1 MPMRVE
7 DAVLGLCV
15 GDALGVPVEFLTR
28 DQLTDRPVS
37 DMRGFGTH
45 RQPAGTWSDDT
56 SLTLCTMD
64 SLVNGFNDYDM
75 MTKFLKWLDGGEYTA
90 RGGVFDVGIATRNA
104 ITRFSVGKPPFD
116 CGCASEYDNG
126 NGSLMRILP
135 LVFYLE
141 ALYGREHMLCDESLG
156 IIHNISALTHAHPRS
171 QIACGIYIAVASKL
185 MDQMSME
192 QAFVEGVQEIMTIY
206 SNMPEFSSES
216 HHYQRLLNSNFK
228 NLEEPEIR
236 SSGYVV
242 DTLEA
247 AFWCL
252 LSTNDYK
259 SCVLKAVNLGGDTDT
274 VAAVAG
280 GLAGL
285 IYGKEAIPEEWLSK
299 IANRELI
306 DEICLHFQESLI
318 QEAVQAQTN
327 AS

>member
-1 MPMRVE
+1 
-7 DAVLGLCV
+7 
-15 GDALGVPVEFLTR
+15 
-28 DQLTDRPVS
+28 
-37 DMRGFGTH
+37 
-45 RQPAGTWSDDT
+45 
-56 SLTLCTMD
+56 MD

-75 MTKFLKWLDGGEYTA
+75 MTKFLKWLDGGAYTA

-135 LVFYLE
+135 IIFYLD
-141 ALYGREHMLCDESLG
+141 ALYGRTHILCEESLS
-156 IIHNISALTHAHPRS
+156 IVHNISALTHAHPRS
-171 QIACGIYIAVASKL
+171 QMACGIFIAVASKL
-185 MDQMSME
+185 LNQMPIE
-192 QAFVEGVQEIMTIY
+192 EAFTEGVKEIMTLY
-206 SNMPEFSSES
+206 SNMPEFASES
-216 HHYQRLLNSNFK
+216 HHYERLLALDFID
-228 NLEEPEIR
+228 LEESQIR

-252 LSTNDYK
+252 LNTTDYK
-259 SCVLKAVNLGGDTDT
+259 TCVLKAVNLGGDTDT

-285 IYGKEAIPEEWLSK
+285 IYGKEAIPEEWLLK

-306 DEICLHFQESLI
+306 DDISTRFQESLVHE
-318 QEAVQAQTN
+318 EAQAQTS